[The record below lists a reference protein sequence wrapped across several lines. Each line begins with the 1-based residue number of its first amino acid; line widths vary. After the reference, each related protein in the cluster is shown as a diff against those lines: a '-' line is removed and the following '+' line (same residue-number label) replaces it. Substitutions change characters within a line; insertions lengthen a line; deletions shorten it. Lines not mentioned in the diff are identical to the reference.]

1 MRTILLFLLIGAAL
15 PGALSAQGLQL
26 SPGVYFVS
34 TGAPNVVLNNTGIV
48 NNGLFVTGNGTLFF
62 TGDDSAAIS
71 SIGGS
76 RAISLYNVVI
86 AITSPR
92 LRLDNDVALDHTI
105 TLDSGNLELNGH
117 LLDLGSSGDILG
129 ERNGARI
136 TGATGGLIR
145 RSAE

>member
-48 NNGLFVTGNGTLFF
+48 NNGLFVPGNGTLFF

-76 RAISLYNVVI
+76 RAISLYSVVI
-86 AITSPR
+86 IMTSSHEV
-92 LRLDNDVALDHTI
+92 RLDNDVALDHTI
-105 TLDSGNLELNGH
+105 TLDSGNLE
-117 LLDLGSSGDILG
+117 
-129 ERNGARI
+129 
-136 TGATGGLIR
+136 
-145 RSAE
+145 